1 MSDKTLAQL
10 PLAINASGALL
21 YGVQGG
27 TDVAISAELL
37 QQQMPAQGANLV
49 YAGPSGP
56 PGALPSFRRLVV
68 NDIPDLSALY
78 LSSTGGS
85 LVGTTI
91 NNSTIIG
98 GSISGTTAVFDDN
111 KFTIRDEV
119 DTTKQAK
126 WEATGITA
134 GTTRTYSLPN
144 ESGTLTLNTA
154 DQALTNKS
162 VFLKASATT
171 GASLRLPHGV
181 PPLVPVNGDVWT
193 TAGGLYVRIDGT
205 TIGPLA
211 AEQASYVTSFNTRV
225 GAVTLNQSDVTTALG
240 FTPYN
245 PGADA
250 YVQKSG
256 DTMTGPLSVLS
267 DFKTGNQGASGKG
280 LRVTSAA
287 GGIYLDARSNLG
299 SASTTDTFNFRS
311 GANVFSAGASFGDS
325 VAVVGEVAS
334 GSSPSSGLG
343 FADRGDYNRKFVWYS
358 SGSTVRLFS
367 NSSGELLTVDL
378 SGRLTPVGGM
388 NINSQGAGGVI
399 NFRDSGG
406 TVSRYYSSWDNN
418 SWSVNGMDDG
428 GGYSGT
434 PLRLFRGSNN
444 LNCDGVITANGG
456 FGPGS
461 DPRLKDESSLK
472 NVDNALEKVYNLN
485 VKYGKYHDW
494 YNPDGRERVFLM
506 ADKAMQESTPEVFQ
520 KDIIERGED
529 KYNGW
534 SADQMIA
541 LLTKAVQELTDN
553 VAELRAALKENK
565 NV

>member
-68 NDIPDLSALY
+68 NDIPDLSGLY
-78 LSSTGGS
+78 LASTGGN

-98 GSISGTTAVFDDN
+98 GSISGATAVFDDN
-111 KFTIRDEV
+111 KFTIRDEA

-126 WEATGITA
+126 WEASGISA
-134 GTTRTYSLPN
+134 GTVRSYILPN
-144 ESGTLTLNTA
+144 ENGTLTLNTA

-162 VFLKASATT
+162 VFLKASGTSGATF
-171 GASLRLPHGV
+171 RLPHGV
-181 PPLVPVNGDVWT
+181 PPLVPVNGDIWT
-193 TAGGLYVRIDGT
+193 TAGGMYARIDGT
-205 TIGPLA
+205 TIGPF
-211 AEQASYVTSFNTRV
+211 ASAQSGYVTSFNTRV
-225 GAVTLNQSDVTTALG
+225 GDITLNQSDVTTALG

-245 PGADA
+245 PGANS
-250 YVQKSG
+250 YVLKTG
-256 DTMTGPLSVLS
+256 DTMTGPLTGTVFNDGSGSLRAGITAAANAATSAQSTADGKVS
-267 DFKTGNQGASGKG
+267 KTGDTITGN
-280 LRVTSAA
+280 LLVTGNTKTAT
-287 GGIYLDARSNLG
+287 L
-299 SASTTDTFNFRS
+299 TMH
-311 GANVFSAGASFGDS
+311 SAGVGIAVNYQDS
-325 VAVVGEVAS
+325 TQSVTRFYG
-334 GSSPSSGLG
+334 
-343 FADRGDYNRKFVWYS
+343 
-358 SGSTVRLFS
+358 
-367 NSSGELLTVDL
+367 
-378 SGRLTPVGGM
+378 
-388 NINSQGAGGVI
+388 
-399 NFRDSGG
+399 
-406 TVSRYYSSWDNN
+406 SWDNDNWAIN
-418 SWSVNGMDDG
+418 SFTDAQTYG
-428 GGYSGT
+428 GT
-434 PLRLFRGSNN
+434 PLRLSRLSNN
-444 LNCDGVITANGG
+444 LNCDGIITAGGG

-485 VKYGKYHDW
+485 VKCGKYHDW

-520 KDIIERGED
+520 KDVIERGED

-541 LLTKAVQELTDN
+541 LLTKAVQELTDQ
-553 VAELRAALKENK
+553 VAELRSNLEESK